1 MYFDPE
7 FQIIFSELSQL
18 GKKKQ
23 KNTNARTNCY
33 QALIIC
39 QQAVLKC
46 PRAAKDCHEAATKL
60 LTNLCQAA
68 DNSNSIIINF

>member
-7 FQIIFSELSQL
+7 FRIISSELSQL
-18 GKKKQ
+18 GKK
-23 KNTNARTNCY
+23 NTNARTSCY
-33 QALIIC
+33 QPLIIC

-68 DNSNSIIINF
+68 DNSNSIINNF